1 MIFLNIVLLIGV
13 IGILCWLLFTLA
25 VYALPLFVGVTAGMW
40 THGSGAG
47 IVGGVVVGMVAAGA
61 TAIIG
66 QLIFVFA
73 RPLWIRLII
82 ALLFAA
88 PAAVAGYAATHGIAK
103 HLMPS
108 EGWQMAFSIVGA
120 FAVGVTALFRM
131 AGAAPPEP
139 GMGHAPDAWDQS
151 SIG

>member
-13 IGILCWLLFTLA
+13 IGFLCWLLFTLA
-25 VYALPLFVGVTAGMW
+25 VYALPLFVGVTAGLW
-40 THGSGAG
+40 VHESGAG
-47 IVGGVVVGMVAAGA
+47 VVGGIVVGVIAAGA

-66 QLIFVFA
+66 QLIFAFA
-73 RPLWIRLII
+73 RPLWVRLIV

-88 PAAVAGYAATHGIAK
+88 PAAVAGYAATNGIAK

-120 FAVGVTALFRM
+120 IAVGVTALFRM
-131 AGAAPPEP
+131 AGEAPPE
-139 GMGHAPDAWDQS
+139 
-151 SIG
+151 IGTEQRADSA

>member
-13 IGILCWLLFTLA
+13 IGFLCWLLFTLA
-25 VYALPLFVGVTAGMW
+25 VYALPLFVGVTAGLW
-40 THGSGAG
+40 AYGSGAG
-47 IVGGVVVGMVAAGA
+47 VPGGLTVGVIAAGA

-66 QLIFVFA
+66 QLIFAFA
-73 RPLWIRLII
+73 RPLWIRLIV

-103 HLMPS
+103 QLMPS

-120 FAVGVTALFRM
+120 IAVGATALFRM
-131 AGAAPPEP
+131 AGEAPPE
-139 GMGHAPDAWDQS
+139 
-151 SIG
+151 IGAEQRADSA

>member
-1 MIFLNIVLLIGV
+1 MIFLNFVLLIGV
-13 IGILCWLLFTLA
+13 IGFLCWLLFTLT

-40 THGSGAG
+40 AHGSGAG
-47 IVGGVVVGMVAAGA
+47 LAGGIMLGAIAAGA

-66 QLIFVFA
+66 QSIFAFA
-73 RPLWIRLII
+73 RPLWIRLIV

-108 EGWQMAFSIVGA
+108 EGWQMAFSIFGA
-120 FAVGVTALFRM
+120 IAVGVTALFRM
-131 AGAAPPEP
+131 AGAAPPE
-139 GMGHAPDAWDQS
+139 
-151 SIG
+151 IGEEQRANSA